1 MRHGR
6 KVEKL
11 GIKADHRKAM
21 LSNMATSL
29 FRTGRITTTVARAK
43 ALTPLIGKLI
53 TFAKRGDLHARRL
66 AAATVRDKDILKK
79 LFAEIGPELKERSG
93 GYTRIARTGFRRGD
107 GASMAV
113 IELMIAKKV
122 IKEEKEGKESKE
134 AKEAKADKKAE
145 KLETSEKAP
154 KKKAEKKPKKTAAAG
169 KTKKEAKAK

>member
-43 ALTPLIGKLI
+43 ALTPLVGKLI

-113 IELMIAKKV
+113 IELMIARKV
-122 IKEEKEGKESKE
+122 LKEEKEGKESKE
-134 AKEAKADKKAE
+134 AKADKKAE
-145 KLETSEKAP
+145 KTEASEKAP